1 MLIFMKVEFL
11 KMVFISKE
19 LSKDLALRYNA
30 IQFFDKINKEDS
42 KEIVIDFSNV
52 DTITLSFADEY
63 LKRKKQSKK
72 EIKEEH
78 VPINISKMFEIIG
91 RINHPPPAKLVN

>member
-1 MLIFMKVEFL
+1 MKVAFL
-11 KMVFISKE
+11 KLVFIRKE
-19 LSKDLALRYNA
+19 LSKDLALRDNA
-30 IQFFDKINKEDS
+30 IRFFDKINTEDS
-42 KEIVIDFSNV
+42 KKIVIDFSNV

-78 VPINISKMFEIIG
+78 VPINILKMFEVVG
-91 RINHPPPAKLVN
+91 KVNHAPSIKSVN